1 MSNCCCEKKTVRDEA
16 IKKSLKNRLSR
27 INGQINGIKNM
38 IDDDR
43 YCQDILIQLLATE
56 KSIKSLANQ
65 ILNDH
70 VHTCIARGIKDG
82 DESIVEELSNLFKMF

>member
-1 MSNCCCEKKTVRDEA
+1 MSNCCEKKTVRDEA
-16 IKKSLKNRLSR
+16 KKKSLKNRLSR

>member
-16 IKKSLKNRLSR
+16 KKKSLKNRLNR